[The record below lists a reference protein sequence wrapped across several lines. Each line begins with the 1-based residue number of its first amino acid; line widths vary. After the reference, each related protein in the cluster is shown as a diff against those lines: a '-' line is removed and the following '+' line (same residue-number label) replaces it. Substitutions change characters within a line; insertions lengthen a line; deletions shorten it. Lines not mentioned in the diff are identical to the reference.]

1 MKYSLLAFFVLF
13 SINNLLH
20 YINEKVVIVI
30 FTIFFFCLVKFLS
43 NVIESEFQT
52 KIEFIL
58 KDINIYMNAVF
69 NFLYFNKLF
78 YLNLKALSSNFI
90 SLVPIFKK
98 RISNVKLALLLK
110 NKTNSLI
117 FNPVFFK

>member
-1 MKYSLLAFFVLF
+1 MKYSLLTFFVLF

-30 FTIFFFCLVKFLS
+30 FTVFFFCLIKFLS
-43 NVIESEFQT
+43 SVIESEFQT

-58 KDINIYMNAVF
+58 KDINIYMNAIF

-78 YLNLKALSSNFI
+78 YLNLKALVGNFI
-90 SLVPIFKK
+90 SLVPIIKK
-98 RISNVKLALLLK
+98 RILNIKLALLLK
-110 NKTNSLI
+110 NKTNSFI

>member
-1 MKYSLLAFFVLF
+1 MKYSLLTFFVLF

-30 FTIFFFCLVKFLS
+30 FTIFFFCLIKFLS
-43 NVIESEFQT
+43 TVIESEF
-52 KIEFIL
+52 KAKVEFIL
-58 KDINIYMNAVF
+58 KDINIYMNAIF

-78 YLNLKALSSNFI
+78 YLNLKALISNFM

-110 NKTNSLI
+110 
-117 FNPVFFK
+117 